1 MNKDVCFNIAVIIV
15 TLLAILMVFQHFNI
29 KKERFSDTVI
39 PGDLEL
45 GVSQTS
51 NATSILSNMN
61 MPSNATSILPNMNM
75 PSESTLNT
83 LAEIANTAIS
93 QEYDNDSASIES
105 EIQTNSD
112 TNNTNILSDLT
123 NMYSQ
128 EVVEP
133 FSSLSADERSKLVP
147 PGLNKNT
154 IYGYTTDA
162 LFIPN
167 FDNINNFTLQ

>member
-45 GVSQTS
+45 GVSQT
-51 NATSILSNMN
+51 
-61 MPSNATSILPNMNM
+61 SNATSILPNMNM

-123 NMYSQ
+123 NMYSK

>member
-29 KKERFSDTVI
+29 KRERFSGTVI

-45 GVSQTS
+45 NVGQQS
-51 NATSILSNMN
+51 NTTSIFSN
-61 MPSNATSILPNMNM
+61 INM

-83 LAEIANTAIS
+83 LAETANMAMS
-93 QEYDNDSASIES
+93 QENNIDSESIDSESIES
-105 EIQTNSD
+105 ENIESEIHTNPE
-112 TNNTNILSDLT
+112 TNNTNILT
-123 NMYSQ
+123 NLLNQ
-128 EVVEP
+128 EVET
-133 FSSLSADERSKLVP
+133 FSSLSADERERSKLVP

-154 IYGYTTDA
+154 IYGYTADA

-167 FDNINNFTLQ
+167 FDNINNFTL